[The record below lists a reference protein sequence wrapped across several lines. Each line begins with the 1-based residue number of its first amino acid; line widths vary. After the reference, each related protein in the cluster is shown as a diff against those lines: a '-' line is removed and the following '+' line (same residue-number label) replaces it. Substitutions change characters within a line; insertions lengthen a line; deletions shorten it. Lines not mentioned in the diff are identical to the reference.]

1 MKPSSL
7 SKLIALFVILLIS
20 YHTPSFSQDAE
31 KLYQKGLVKEEGEGS
46 LQEAID
52 IYNQVV
58 ENTSADRSLRAK
70 ALLHIGIC
78 YEKLGQENAKRIYRK
93 LITDFADQEA
103 IVAIGREKLSSLEA
117 GEKVPESDE
126 LIIRQV
132 WSPAEDVYKVSPDG
146 RYITYIDWVAIELA
160 VKDLKTGEA
169 WNITDK
175 GTWKPPMQYPDM
187 SVWAPDS
194 KHIAYFWFNGDTT
207 ELHIINADG
216 SEDRIICNGLGN
228 NTPWPVD
235 WSSDGK
241 YILAFNNS
249 GKETSPMDIVDQVV
263 LVTVADGSIRVLD
276 SHKGIQSGC
285 CGSFSPGNQYIT
297 YAHQQ
302 ESGSENNDIFLLELN
317 GTRKG
322 RIVTDPANDI
332 NPLWTPDGSGII
344 FISDRLGTK
353 DIWSIQLNNGVPAG
367 EAEIVKTNLGERTY
381 LMGVTN
387 DESVYYSNLSARED
401 VFITKLD
408 FMSGEILS
416 EPQKISSTSVERN
429 NKPVWS
435 PDGRYIAYCEWTGR
449 QNNSLGYQYGFVIY
463 DSETGNSH
471 DLVTD
476 LYGSG
481 GNYWLQ
487 PQWSPDGKSLLIHG
501 RTGKDKLQGFFLVD
515 INTGERTS
523 VFVKDLE
530 PLLANTQIGIFPKY
544 LNNGQEIIYLSNDR
558 KTFIRRNIAT
568 KKEQKIYTDEDEILH
583 YTLSPDGSQIAFG
596 YFFNNRNAVYIIPT
610 AGGEKRRLVGYE
622 EKVTPYVIS
631 FTPDNKYV
639 LYEYGAYSEKES
651 HEIMRVP
658 VTGGDPE
665 RVLALE
671 DLFPQGEVRNI
682 EIHPDGQQVVLDI
695 ILGQGMEVWKVEN
708 LFKK

>member
-7 SKLIALFVILLIS
+7 SKLIILLLVLLIS
-20 YHTPSFSQDAE
+20 HHTPTLAQEAE

-103 IVAIGREKLSSLEA
+103 IVAIGREKLSFLEA
-117 GEKVPESDE
+117 VEEAPGSDE

-169 WNITDK
+169 WNVTNR

-194 KHIAYFWFNGDTT
+194 KQIAYFWFNGDTT
-207 ELHIINADG
+207 ELHIINVDG
-216 SEDRIICNGLGN
+216 SEDHIICNGLGN
-228 NTPWPVD
+228 NTPWPVA

-249 GKETSPMDIVDQVV
+249 GNETPVDIVDQVI

-285 CGSFSPGNQYIT
+285 CGSFSPDNQYIAYT
-297 YAHQQ
+297 IQQ
-302 ESGSENNDIFLLELN
+302 ENGSENNDILLLALN
-317 GTRKG
+317 GTQKG

-332 NPLWTPDGSGII
+332 NPLWAPDGSGIV

-353 DIWSIQLNNGVPAG
+353 DIWSLQLNNGMPTG
-367 EAEIVKTNLGERTY
+367 EAEILKTNLGERTY
-381 LMGVTN
+381 LMGITD

-401 VFITKLD
+401 VFITRLD
-408 FMSGEILS
+408 FTSGEILS
-416 EPQKISSTSVERN
+416 EPKKISSTGVERN

-435 PDGRYIAYCEWTGR
+435 PDGRHIAYCEWSGR
-449 QNNSLGYQYGFVIY
+449 QNSTLGYQYGFVIY
-463 DSETGNSH
+463 DSKTGSSR
-471 DLVTD
+471 DLTTD

-487 PQWSPDGKSLLIHG
+487 PRWAPDGKSLLVHG
-501 RTGKDKLQGFFLVD
+501 RTGEDKLQGFFLVD
-515 INTGERTS
+515 INTGEKTS
-523 VFVKDLE
+523 ILVKELE
-530 PLLANTQIGIFPKY
+530 PLLSNTAVGYFPDFF
-544 LNNGQEIIYLSNDR
+544 NNGQDIIYLSTDR

-568 KKEQKIYTDEDEILH
+568 KKEQKIYTDKDEILH
-583 YTLSPDGSQIAFG
+583 YTVSPDGTQIAFG
-596 YFFNNRNAVYIIPT
+596 HFFNNRNDVYIIPA
-610 AGGEKRRLVGYE
+610 AGGEKRKLVDYE
-622 EKVTPYVIS
+622 EKVTPYVIA
-631 FTPDNKYV
+631 FTPDNKYL
-639 LYEYGAYSEKES
+639 LYENGAYSENES
-651 HEIMRVP
+651 HEILRVP

-665 RVLALE
+665 RVLVLE
-671 DLFPQGEVRNI
+671 DLFSQGEVRNI
-682 EIHPDGQQVVLDI
+682 EVHPDGQQVVLDI